1 MTTTNKVAR
10 TRVGVGA
17 LVVVAA
23 LVSGA
28 AYQPATAGRLLP
40 SPVSDVAA
48 SVPAPASTTVWG
60 TANTPAMTPAYA
72 FQPPELPVQPPAA
85 WGALLSASAALLLG
99 LNVAFLTH
107 LRRAYASPRRGARR
121 KPGTE

>member
-28 AYQPATAGRLLP
+28 AYQPASAGRLLP

-48 SVPAPASTTVWG
+48 SVPASTAVWG
-60 TANTPAMTPAYA
+60 AANTPAITPSYA